1 MNDRALL
8 VEDDSRALRD
18 LEEAL
23 APYSLDLT
31 RADSMAKAQEA
42 LAESP
47 FDLALVDLVLPDGDG
62 IELVRQIKARRAAT
76 EIVVLTGF
84 SSVDSAVA
92 AMTAGAR
99 TYLQKPFALAELR
112 AVIEKS
118 LEVVALRRAAERRA
132 EGEGVDRI
140 LGISPS
146 IRRLRE
152 EILAVAPA
160 EVPVLLQGE
169 SGTGKE
175 LVARALHH
183 HSGRLG
189 VFLAVNAAALSSQII
204 ESELFGHVR
213 GAFTSALRDHKGC
226 FERASRGTLFLD
238 EIGDLPLELQ
248 PKLLRVLESG
258 GVLPVGGERS
268 HPIDA
273 RFVAASN
280 LDLSD
285 AIARGQFRADLFH
298 RISVAILTLPPLRE
312 RRDDIPFLAEIFL
325 GEAAQRRGRDTLRF
339 AHGALDRI
347 CAHEF
352 PGNVRELR
360 NLVERLALFAEGEAI
375 EVRDVDRRI
384 EPSPLP
390 PTDSN
395 RIREALASVGGNR
408 KRAAERLGMSERTLY
423 RHIRREGLS

>member
-258 GVLPVGGERS
+258 DVLPVGGERS